1 MKKESIIKKIAVFAM
16 LGAVALGSLTGC
28 GNPEQS
34 NTPAADTPINLTV
47 VLDVT
52 KNSPA
57 PDLTFIENDI
67 MQLAKYGGHLTV
79 IVDDGSSKDNF
90 LQADIAAPDQNKTP
104 SAQKKEIQSHAAQ
117 IGTEIMAMKAQ
128 TPEKNTISSLYIASN
143 NAVENGHKNVL
154 VIFDS
159 GIQTIG
165 AGRMTDLRVINDNSD
180 QLIKN
185 LKENRNI
192 PDMSAFSE
200 IRWYGMGQVAGE
212 QEEPL
217 PKDVEELKKYY
228 VNLFKEGSCTVADNM
243 FDSRTYSPTPADYDR
258 NSLPEVST
266 VLVSQIP
273 EIDFEEEKVTDGGKI
288 NIGITIPILE
298 DMVAF
303 QPNTAVLADKAK
315 AEEVIKP
322 IAEKIKNTI
331 GNLVLIGTCATYG
344 NADSAVK
351 LSTERAEAV
360 KELLISAG
368 VEKDR
373 ILVFGAGYNDKALCV
388 TDTDENGNLVE
399 ASAKKNRAVW
409 LMSAEN
415 KLCQKYLEGKN

>member
-28 GNPEQS
+28 GNSEQS
-34 NTPAADTPINLTV
+34 NTSAADTPINLTV

-67 MQLAKYGGHLTV
+67 MQLATYGGHLTV

-90 LQADIAAPDQNKTP
+90 QQTDIAPPDKGKTP
-104 SAQKKEIQSHAAQ
+104 SAQKKEIQRHASQ
-117 IGTEIMAMKAQ
+117 IGTEIMAMKAL
-128 TPEKNTISSLYIASN
+128 TPEKNTISSLYTASN
-143 NAVENGHKNVL
+143 NTVQNGQKNVL

-159 GIQTIG
+159 GIQTVG
-165 AGRMTDLRVINDNSD
+165 AGRMTDLRVVNDNSE

-200 IRWYGMGQVAGE
+200 IRWYGIGQVAGE

-217 PKDVEELKKYY
+217 PKDVEELKAYY
-228 VNLFKEGSCTVADNM
+228 TTLFKEGGCTVADNM

-258 NSLPEVST
+258 NSFPEVST

-273 EIDFEEEKVTDGGKI
+273 EFKPDEEVV
-288 NIGITIPILE
+288 E
-298 DMVAF
+298 DNKLKSDVVFKMDEEAIAF

-315 AEEVIKP
+315 AEEAVKP
-322 IAEKIKNTI
+322 IVEKLENTI
-331 GNLVLIGTCATYG
+331 GNIVLIGTTATYG
-344 NADSAVK
+344 NADSAVE
-351 LSTERAEAV
+351 LSRQRAESV
-360 KELLISAG
+360 KELLVSAG
-368 VEKDR
+368 VDKDR
-373 ILVFGAGYNDKALCV
+373 ILVFGAGYNDKKIGV
-388 TDTDENGNLVE
+388 DDIDVNGNLVE

-409 LMSAEN
+409 LMSSEN
-415 KLCQKYLEGKN
+415 DLCQKYLESKN

>member
-67 MQLAKYGGHLTV
+67 MQLATYGGHLTV

-90 LQADIAAPDQNKTP
+90 HQTDIAPPDKGKTP
-104 SAQKKEIQSHAAQ
+104 SAQKKEIQRHASQ
-117 IGTEIMAMKAQ
+117 IGTEIMAMKAR
-128 TPEKNTISSLYIASN
+128 TPEKNTISSLYTASN
-143 NAVENGHKNVL
+143 NTVQNGQKNVL

-159 GIQTIG
+159 GIQTVG
-165 AGRMTDLRVINDNSD
+165 AGRMTDLRVVNDNSD

-228 VNLFKEGSCTVADNM
+228 VNLFKEGGCTVADNM
-243 FDSRTYSPTPADYDR
+243 FDSRTYSSTPADYDR

>member
-1 MKKESIIKKIAVFAM
+1 MKKSIIKKIAVVAM
-16 LGAVALGSLTGC
+16 MSAVALGSLTGC
-28 GNPEQS
+28 NDPQKS
-34 NTPAADTPINLTV
+34 NTSVADTPINLTV

-67 MQLAKYGGHLTV
+67 IQLATYGGHLTV
-79 IVDDGSSKDNF
+79 IVDDGSSKDNY
-90 LQADIAAPDQNKTP
+90 QQTDIAPPDKGKTP

-117 IGTEIMAMKAQ
+117 IGTEIMAMKAR
-128 TPEKNTISSLYIASN
+128 TPEKNTISSLYTASN
-143 NAVENGHKNVL
+143 NTVQNGQKNVL
-154 VIFDS
+154 VIYDS
-159 GIQTIG
+159 GIQTTG
-165 AGRMTDLRVINDNSD
+165 VGRMTDLRVINDNSEK
-180 QLIKN
+180 LINN

-192 PDMSAFSE
+192 PNMSAFSE
-200 IRWYGMGQVAGE
+200 IRWYGIGQVAGE

-217 PKDVEELKKYY
+217 PKDVEELKAYY
-228 VNLFKEGSCTVADNM
+228 TTLFKEGGCTVADNM

-273 EIDFEEEKVTDGGKI
+273 DPTPGTDDEP
-288 NIGITIPILE
+288 TDDPFFYLPE
-298 DMVAF
+298 DMIAF
-303 QPNTAVLADKAK
+303 QPNMAVLADKAK
-315 AEEVIKP
+315 AEEAVKP
-322 IAEKIKNTI
+322 IIEKLKRTI
-331 GNLVLIGTCATYG
+331 GNIVLIGTTATYG
-344 NADSAVK
+344 NADSAVE
-351 LSTERAEAV
+351 LSRQRANSI
-360 KELLISAG
+360 KELLVSAG

-373 ILVFGAGYNDKALCV
+373 VLVFGAGYNDKALCV

>member
-1 MKKESIIKKIAVFAM
+1 MKKENIIKKIAVFAM
-16 LGAVALGSLTGC
+16 TGAVALCSLTGC
-28 GNPEQS
+28 NDSQQS
-34 NTPAADTPINLTV
+34 NASDTDTPINLTV

-52 KNSPA
+52 KNSPY
-57 PDLTFIENDI
+57 PDLAFIEKDI
-67 MQLAKYGGHLTV
+67 IQLAKYGGHLTV

-90 LQADIAAPDQNKTP
+90 KQADIAPPDKNKTP

-128 TPEKNTISSLYIASN
+128 TPEKNTISSLYTASN
-143 NAVENGHKNVL
+143 NAVENGQKNVL
-154 VIFDS
+154 VIYDS
-159 GIQTIG
+159 GIQTTG
-165 AGRMTDLRVINDNSD
+165 VGRMTDLRVINDNSEK
-180 QLIKN
+180 LINN

-192 PDMSAFSE
+192 PNMSAFSE
-200 IRWYGMGQVAGE
+200 IRWYGIGQVAGD

-217 PKDVEELKKYY
+217 PKDIEELKAYY
-228 VNLFKEGSCTVADNM
+228 TNLFKEGGCTIADNM

-273 EIDFEEEKVTDGGKI
+273 EFKPDEEVVKDNKLKPDCLLEI
-288 NIGITIPILE
+288 NE
-298 DMVAF
+298 DSIAF
-303 QPNTAVLADKAK
+303 QPNTAVLADKEK
-315 AEEVIKP
+315 AEGVIKP
-322 IAEKIKNTI
+322 IAEKIKNTV

-344 NADSAVK
+344 NADSAVE
-351 LSTERAEAV
+351 LSKQRANSV

-388 TDTDENGNLVE
+388 VDTDENGNLVE
-399 ASAKKNRAVW
+399 TSAKKNRAVW

-415 KLCQKYLEGKN
+415 KLCQKYLESKN